1 MVTMR
6 TVAGAVR
13 RAKAVARRRARAA
26 LTAAPV
32 TAALLVTAGAAGP
45 APGAAPPDDGPDVVA
60 REAYFLPPEDAEPG
74 DGLTYD
80 TALVPAGAGIAVVEV
95 ARRGGNAVRL
105 RLTGLP
111 PDRTYGTH
119 VHTAPCGP
127 DPEAAGPH
135 YQNRP
140 DPVQPSVD
148 PEYANHENEVWLDFT
163 TDRRGSA
170 HVSARQDWRFR
181 AGAARSVVVHE
192 HATMTHPGA
201 AGTAGARLAC
211 LSVPFA

>member
-1 MVTMR
+1 MR
-6 TVAGAVR
+6 RVSGAAR
-13 RAKAVARRRARAA
+13 TAKAVARRRAGAVLAA
-26 LTAAPV
+26 VPAAVALLATGAPGSAPVAAAPGDV
-32 TAALLVTAGAAGP
+32 
-45 APGAAPPDDGPDVVA
+45 PDVVA
-60 REAYFLPPEDAEPG
+60 REAYFLQPANAEPG

-80 TALVPAGAGIAVVEV
+80 TALVPAGAGITVVEV
-95 ARRGGNAVRL
+95 ARRGRTSAQL
-105 RLTGLP
+105 DLTGLL
-111 PDRTYGTH
+111 PDRTYGAH

-127 DPEAAGPH
+127 DPDAAGPH

-148 PEYANHENEVWLDFT
+148 PAYANADNEVWLDFT
-163 TDRRGSA
+163 TDGRGSA

-181 AGAARSVVVHE
+181 AGAARSLVVHE
-192 HATMTHPGA
+192 HATMRRPGE